1 MGRVKLKIKR
11 IESSSN
17 RQITYSKRKTGIV
30 KKTKELSILC
40 DIDAILLMFSPSGKP
55 TLCLGE
61 HSSSIED
68 ILARYAQLT
77 PQERAKRKLESLE
90 ALKKTFK
97 KLDHDVNVQEF
108 LGTSSQTVEYEIEHV
123 NELTVELK
131 GNINADYQFI
141 SILLDTSNWADPEK
155 IDSVEH
161 LRAME
166 QSLKESLNRIRTH
179 KENLGKEQLIA
190 LECTTQFQNGM
201 HIPLGMVEEQHA
213 ESLSWIPGNENQH
226 MILPDDHSLLHQR
239 DMECATDVSLPSYS
253 AYFGTGKQPEIDSSG
268 QEGNGLH
275 DLSRNACLGLQ
286 LSDQYPPYSQY
297 NLNLSCNKGVKPES
311 QDPHVNYELSNNFEI
326 MRPPFDA
333 GHHTWASTSGPCAVP
348 QFDNHL
354 YSQVCSTSEM
364 LYAQSEFIHKG
375 NRPDKT

>member
-108 LGTSSQTVEYEIEHV
+108 LGTSSQTVE
-123 NELTVELK
+123 ELTHQVR
-131 GNINADYQFI
+131 
-141 SILLDTSNWADPEK
+141 ILQARLSDTHKRLSNWADPEK
-155 IDSVEH
+155 IDSLEH
-161 LRAME
+161 LRALE

-226 MILPDDHSLLHQR
+226 MMLPDDHSLLHQR
-239 DMECATDVSLPSYS
+239 EMECTTDASLPSYS

-297 NLNLSCNKGVKPES
+297 NLNLSVNKGVKPES
-311 QDPHVNYELSNNFEI
+311 QDPQVSYQVSNNFE
-326 MRPPFDA
+326 MTRPSYDT
-333 GHHTWASTSGPCAVP
+333 GHHSWASTSGPCAVP

-354 YSQVCSTSEM
+354 YSQ
-364 LYAQSEFIHKG
+364 QH
-375 NRPDKT
+375 N